1 MITYEAQIICD
12 QCGEIGEGYAE
23 PKQEY
28 LQARYDVIRIAQSRG
43 WKYTGSGQDLCPK
56 CNPEKK

>member
-12 QCGEIGEGYAE
+12 NCGEIGESYAE
-23 PKQEY
+23 PEQEY

-56 CNPEKK
+56 C